1 MLIWGRTDQPANKP
15 ILEKVDN
22 KHCFFFFFSLELQTF
37 KDAWQGCIALF
48 IPETLKQNVV
58 MRVTMG
64 TRNAFEEV
72 TFVLIFAVGGRG
84 KNKLLAGHRVNTG
97 ISNMQNDRSIG
108 GLVGFHIMQWL
119 SHSPYI

>member
-22 KHCFFFFFSLELQTF
+22 KHCFFFFSLELQTF

-64 TRNAFEEV
+64 TRKAFEEV
-72 TFVLIFAVGGRG
+72 TFVLIFAVGG
-84 KNKLLAGHRVNTG
+84 
-97 ISNMQNDRSIG
+97 
-108 GLVGFHIMQWL
+108 
-119 SHSPYI
+119 

>member
-22 KHCFFFFFSLELQTF
+22 KHCFFFFSLELQTF

-64 TRNAFEEV
+64 TRNVFEEV